1 METQDYVALFLVY
14 LIIAASLGLSMYLER
29 KGSAVDTRK
38 VVHIGVGNFVF
49 VWWMFTE
56 GWIMLAFFTVPFAI
70 ILFLAMLKDN
80 VVSRSKLGELSN
92 KGHKTGLFFYAITIT
107 ILVILCPDHWT
118 AASIGIVAMTYG
130 DGFGSVIGKRFG
142 KHKTFNGKS
151 LEGSL
156 GVFALTAAM
165 AAVVILFYGFLASS
179 GWYPAGAYDAMV
191 PAWAACLAA
200 GALASVIEAVSKGFF
215 DNLAVPLLV
224 TLAMV
229 LLGM

>member
-14 LIIAASLGLSMYLER
+14 MIIAASLGLSMYLER
-29 KGSAVDTRK
+29 KGSAIDTRK

-107 ILVILCPDHWT
+107 VLVILCPDHWT

-130 DGFGSVIGKRFG
+130 DGFGSIIGKRFG

-156 GVFALTAAM
+156 GVFALTVAM
-165 AAVVILFYGFLASS
+165 SAVVILFYGFLASS

>member
-29 KGSAVDTRK
+29 KGSAADTRK

-130 DGFGSVIGKRFG
+130 DGFGSIIGKRFG

-165 AAVVILFYGFLASS
+165 SAVVILFYGFLASS

>member
-29 KGSAVDTRK
+29 KGSAADTRK

-107 ILVILCPDHWT
+107 ILVVLCPDHWT

-130 DGFGSVIGKRFG
+130 DGFGSIIGKRFG

-156 GVFALTAAM
+156 GVFAFTAAM
-165 AAVVILFYGFLASS
+165 SAAVILFYGLLASS

>member
-1 METQDYVALFLVY
+1 
-14 LIIAASLGLSMYLER
+14 
-29 KGSAVDTRK
+29 
-38 VVHIGVGNFVF
+38 
-49 VWWMFTE
+49 
-56 GWIMLAFFTVPFAI
+56 
-70 ILFLAMLKDN
+70 
-80 VVSRSKLGELSN
+80 
-92 KGHKTGLFFYAITIT
+92 
-107 ILVILCPDHWT
+107 
-118 AASIGIVAMTYG
+118 
-130 DGFGSVIGKRFG
+130 
-142 KHKTFNGKS
+142 
-151 LEGSL
+151 
-156 GVFALTAAM
+156 M